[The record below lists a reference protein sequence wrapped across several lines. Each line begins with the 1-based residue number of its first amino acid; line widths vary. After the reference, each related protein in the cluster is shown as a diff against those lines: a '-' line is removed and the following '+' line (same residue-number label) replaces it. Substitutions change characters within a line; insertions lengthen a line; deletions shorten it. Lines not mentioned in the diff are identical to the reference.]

1 VKIGVIGGGPGGLY
15 FALLL
20 RKAAPEHEIEVVERN
35 RPDDTFGW
43 GVVFSDETLGN
54 FLDSDPPTHERIT
67 ADFVHWDRI
76 DIHFRGEVVRSGGH
90 GFSGIARR
98 RLLQILQERCREVGV
113 RVRFE
118 HEVPGPE
125 AFPDADLVV
134 AADGINS
141 RTRTTM
147 AEHFQPDIVHGKAK
161 FTWLGADRAFD
172 AFKFFI
178 RTNDAGMFQVHAYP
192 FDAEHSTFIVETDE
206 PTWRRAGLDR
216 MDTAESVAYCE
227 KLFST
232 ELDGARLLS
241 NKSEWISFRRV
252 RNATW
257 HHGNV
262 VLIGDAAHTA
272 HFSIGSGTKLAM
284 EDSIALAKAVREHAD
299 VGAALRA
306 YQESRWLDV
315 AKLQRSAETSQS
327 WFENIGRYRDLSPTQ
342 FTMSLMTRSKRVT
355 HANLRLRDSAFADKV
370 DRWFAASQGHAGAGP
385 TPPPMFVPL
394 RLRELVLENR
404 VVVSPMC
411 QYSAE
416 DGQPDDWHLVHLG
429 ARAVGGAGLVMAEM
443 TDVSRDARI
452 TPGCAGIY
460 TDAHV
465 EGWRRVSEFV
475 HRHSKAKIGLQ
486 LGHAGRK
493 GSTKL
498 MWEGIDQPLP
508 SGNWPIVA
516 ASALP
521 YYAHSQVPK
530 AMDRADMDAVLADH
544 VRAAERAIEAGF
556 DLLELH
562 MAHGYLLASFLSPLT
577 NRRTDEYGGTISNR
591 MRYPLEVFRAVRA
604 AWPAQRPMSVRISAT
619 DWTPG
624 GITDED
630 VLALAHALKHAGCD
644 VIDVSTGQTV
654 PEARP
659 IYGRMFQTPWSDLVR
674 HEVGIATITVGNV
687 QDWDQVNTILASGRA
702 DLVALAR
709 PHLFDPYFTLH
720 AAAAQGWTG
729 VHWPVQY
736 LPGRPV

>member
-1 VKIGVIGGGPGGLY
+1 VIGGGPGGLY

-54 FLDSDPPTHERIT
+54 FLESDPPTYERIT
-67 ADFVHWDRI
+67 KDFVHWDRI

-118 HEVPGPE
+118 HEVSGPE
-125 AFPDADLVV
+125 AVPDKDLIV

-141 RTRTTM
+141 RTRSQM
-147 AEHFQPDIVHGKAK
+147 AEHFQPDIAHGKAK

-178 RTNDAGMFQVHAYP
+178 RTNEAGMFQVHAYP

-206 PTWRRAGLDR
+206 ATWRKAGLDR
-216 MDTAESVAYCE
+216 MPADESVAYCE
-227 KLFST
+227 KLFAS

-299 VGAALRA
+299 VGSALRA

-327 WFENIGRYRDLSPTQ
+327 WFENIGRYRDLAPTQ
-342 FTMSLMTRSKRVT
+342 FAMSLMTRSKRVT
-355 HANLRLRDSAFADKV
+355 HANLRLRDTAFADKV
-370 DRWFAASQGHAGAGP
+370 ERWFAAAQGHGGAGP

-394 RLRELVLENR
+394 RLRDLVLENR

-411 QYSAE
+411 QYSAA

-460 TDAHV
+460 SDAHV
-465 EGWRRVSEFV
+465 DGWQRVTEFV

-508 SGNWPIVA
+508 DANWALVA

-521 YYAHSQVPK
+521 YFSHSQVPK
-530 AMDRADMDAVLADH
+530 PMDRADMDAVLADH
-544 VRAAERAIEAGF
+544 VRATERAVAAGF

-577 NRRTDEYGGTISNR
+577 NRRTDAYGGTIENR
-591 MRYPLEVFRAVRA
+591 MRYPLEVFAAVRA
-604 AWPAQRPMSVRISAT
+604 AWPAERPMSVRISAT
-619 DWTPG
+619 DWAPG

-644 VIDVSTGQTV
+644 VVDVSTGQTV
-654 PEARP
+654 PESRP
-659 IYGRMFQTPWSDLVR
+659 IYGRMFQTPWSDLLR
-674 HEVGIATITVGNV
+674 HEVGIKTITVGNV
-687 QDWDQVNTILASGRA
+687 QDWDQVNTILAAGRA

-720 AAAAQGWTG
+720 AAAEQRWTG

-736 LPGRPV
+736 LPGRPL